1 MEMKKRSIAGCIIL
15 TFVTFGIYGIY
26 WFVKLTNETN
36 RLAPEEA
43 TMSGGLAFLVTL
55 CALGIYGL
63 YWGYKL
69 WHLRPVLGIQAWQ
82 ENGYHLRKRKQLR
95 DHLPAAYPPWL
106 RHYRR
111 GACTERAER
120 QDRETGERLRSCG
133 MILNNTH
140 KYIPRSAQRAG
151 RGVSI

>member
-55 CALGIYGL
+55 CTLGIYGL

-69 WHLRPVLGIQAWQ
+69 GKKMDIISGKESNSGIIYLLLTLLGLGII
-82 ENGYHLRKRKQLR
+82 
-95 DHLPAAYPPWL
+95 
-106 RHYRR
+106 
-111 GACTERAER
+111 AEALAQN

-133 MILNNTH
+133 MILNNTR
-140 KYIPRSAQRAG
+140 KYVPRSAQRAD